1 MKNWWRIPATQD
13 AEYDEY
19 DYYYT
24 ELPKDE
30 AKWEWYC
37 RKCDSCGKYHRMNF
51 YKFSGRKPMTFRS
64 WDECLF

>member
-24 ELPKDE
+24 ELPMDE
-30 AKWEWYC
+30 A
-37 RKCDSCGKYHRMNF
+37 N
-51 YKFSGRKPMTFRS
+51 
-64 WDECLF
+64 